1 MHQFERV
8 VRPHLDA
15 AFNLAC
21 WLTRSRVDAQ
31 DVVQEAAIRA
41 YKYLDTFAGRNAR
54 AWVLVIVRRTCF
66 HWMRQKKV
74 ETPSFADRRE
84 QDARRWIWP
93 AAGAD
98 RDEDP
103 ETLLLKRR
111 ERQRLH
117 QLIASLPPY
126 LREVIILREFDE
138 ASYREIAQIVG
149 IPIGTVMSRL
159 ARARE
164 ELKRRGSIILQRGP
178 TSNSGTADIH
188 VA

>member
-1 MHQFERV
+1 MQQFERV

-31 DVVQEAAIRA
+31 DVVQETAIRA
-41 YKYLDTFAGRNAR
+41 YKYLHTFAGRNAR

-84 QDARRWIWP
+84 QGARRWIWP
-93 AAGAD
+93 AAVVTD

-111 ERQRLH
+111 EQQRLH

-138 ASYREIAQIVG
+138 ASYREIVG